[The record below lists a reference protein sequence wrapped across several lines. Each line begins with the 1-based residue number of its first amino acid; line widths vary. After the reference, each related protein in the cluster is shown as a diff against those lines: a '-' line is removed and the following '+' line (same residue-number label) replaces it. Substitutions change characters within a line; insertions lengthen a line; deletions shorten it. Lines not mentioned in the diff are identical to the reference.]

1 MINFLK
7 NLLASQKNNFIKI
20 VIIFGFLLIS
30 GVLIDAFLNY

>member
-20 VIIFGFLLIS
+20 VIIFALFLTS
-30 GVLIDAFLNY
+30 VALIDALFFN